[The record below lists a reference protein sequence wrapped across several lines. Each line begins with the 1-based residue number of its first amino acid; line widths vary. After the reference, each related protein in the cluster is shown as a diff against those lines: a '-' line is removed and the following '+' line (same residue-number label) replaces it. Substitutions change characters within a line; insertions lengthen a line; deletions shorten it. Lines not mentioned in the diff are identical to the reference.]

1 MTNAE
6 DRNVDATR
14 TRMADPL
21 VMGALPRTKVWIHP
35 THPLSVCVL
44 PGPSHGSALQK
55 QGGVHSHTVRTER

>member
-35 THPLSVCVL
+35 THPLSSLPTSPRAPPPTFPVC
-44 PGPSHGSALQK
+44 GA
-55 QGGVHSHTVRTER
+55 

>member
-35 THPLSVCVL
+35 TPHLPQLASV
-44 PGPSHGSALQK
+44 PPTAIASA
-55 QGGVHSHTVRTER
+55 